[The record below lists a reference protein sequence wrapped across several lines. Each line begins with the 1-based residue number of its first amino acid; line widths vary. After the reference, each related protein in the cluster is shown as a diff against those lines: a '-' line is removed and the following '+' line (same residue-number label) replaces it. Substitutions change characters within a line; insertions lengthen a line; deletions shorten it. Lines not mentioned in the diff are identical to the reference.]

1 MNEFTGD
8 TVSAPFDSGLAALCA
23 IANYYRLP
31 ADPEHLERALNLR
44 GRHST
49 PAELLRLARK
59 LGLKGRLVATPTGS
73 ALERVPT
80 PALAT
85 MRDGACA
92 IYLGMTR
99 ERLYRLFDP
108 VLRQRHDLPHG
119 EIEAALG
126 THLMVLQRHSGAASE
141 GAAAVGFAW
150 FLASIWRYRRPL
162 SHVLIASLLIQLF
175 AIISPF
181 LFQAVMDQVVQHQ
194 ASATLLVI
202 TVALVATVAFDVLL
216 TFLRSYALAHT
227 ANRIDVEL
235 GQRLFA
241 HLLSLPLSYFETRP
255 AGQTAARLR
264 ELETIRGFL
273 TGQALFSVLDVV
285 FATASIAVMF
295 LYSTILAVIV
305 TSMVPVYLL
314 IGGIFTPLLRR
325 RMQERFMRGAQSQQ
339 FLLES
344 ISGILTLKSA
354 AVEAD
359 TRLQWEERL
368 AAYVRTGF
376 RATLLATAG
385 QSAVQVVTRLSSV
398 AVLFVGVRETIEGR
412 LTIGQ
417 LVAFNMIAAQ
427 VVQPLLRL
435 SQVWQEFQ
443 QARISVERLND
454 ILTTP
459 PEPAGATS
467 APAGRPLGAIEF
479 CGVSFRYQAG
489 MPFVLR
495 DLSLQIAA
503 GEVVGIVGPS
513 GSGKS
518 SIARLIQR
526 LHLPTT
532 GRVLID
538 GQDVA
543 QLDPAW
549 IRTGIAVVFQEPLLF
564 HRTVRENISLSNPS
578 LSRHAVVRAARLAG
592 ADEFIMR
599 LPLAYDTMIEERG
612 GNLSGGQ
619 RQRIAIA
626 RALASDP
633 SVLILDEATSELDF
647 EGERLVRGNL
657 RKIAEGRTVIIIAH
671 RLSMVRNCDRIFTI
685 ADGRLIETGTH
696 AQLLDVEDGVYARL
710 WRLQYEDGAGAR
722 R

>member
-1 MNEFTGD
+1 
-8 TVSAPFDSGLAALCA
+8 
-23 IANYYRLP
+23 
-31 ADPEHLERALNLR
+31 
-44 GRHST
+44 
-49 PAELLRLARK
+49 
-59 LGLKGRLVATPTGS
+59 
-73 ALERVPT
+73 
-80 PALAT
+80 
-85 MRDGACA
+85 
-92 IYLGMTR
+92 
-99 ERLYRLFDP
+99 
-108 VLRQRHDLPHG
+108 
-119 EIEAALG
+119 
-126 THLMVLQRHSGAASE
+126 
-141 GAAAVGFAW
+141 
-150 FLASIWRYRRPL
+150 
-162 SHVLIASLLIQLF
+162 
-175 AIISPF
+175 
-181 LFQAVMDQVVQHQ
+181 
-194 ASATLLVI
+194 
-202 TVALVATVAFDVLL
+202 
-216 TFLRSYALAHT
+216 
-227 ANRIDVEL
+227 
-235 GQRLFA
+235 
-241 HLLSLPLSYFETRP
+241 
-255 AGQTAARLR
+255 
-264 ELETIRGFL
+264 
-273 TGQALFSVLDVV
+273 
-285 FATASIAVMF
+285 
-295 LYSTILAVIV
+295 
-305 TSMVPVYLL
+305 
-314 IGGIFTPLLRR
+314 
-325 RMQERFMRGAQSQQ
+325 
-339 FLLES
+339 
-344 ISGILTLKSA
+344 
-354 AVEAD
+354 
-359 TRLQWEERL
+359 
-368 AAYVRTGF
+368 
-376 RATLLATAG
+376 
-385 QSAVQVVTRLSSV
+385 
-398 AVLFVGVRETIEGR
+398 
-412 LTIGQ
+412 
-417 LVAFNMIAAQ
+417 
-427 VVQPLLRL
+427 
-435 SQVWQEFQ
+435 
-443 QARISVERLND
+443 
-454 ILTTP
+454 
-459 PEPAGATS
+459 
-467 APAGRPLGAIEF
+467 
-479 CGVSFRYQAG
+479 